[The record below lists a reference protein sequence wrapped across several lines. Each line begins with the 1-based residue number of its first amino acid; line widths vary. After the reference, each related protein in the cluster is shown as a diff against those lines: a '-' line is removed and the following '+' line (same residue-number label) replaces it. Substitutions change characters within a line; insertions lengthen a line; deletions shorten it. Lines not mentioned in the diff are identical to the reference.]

1 MNKVNLMADVI
12 TDRITKRADVCGG
25 KACIEGHRV
34 RVLDIVTWHELMGMS
49 ADEIATQ
56 IPSITLSDVYAALA
70 YYYDHV
76 DEIQDEIRRED
87 EFIEE
92 FMRNNPSALEAKLNE
107 LRSEESK

>member
-1 MNKVNLMADVI
+1 MADVI
-12 TDRITKRADVCGG
+12 TDRITKRPDVSGG

-56 IPSITLSDVYAALA
+56 IPSITLSDIYAALA

-76 DEIQDEIRRED
+76 DEIQDEMSRED

-92 FMRNNPSALEAKLNE
+92 FMRNNPSALEAKLNKMP
-107 LRSEESK
+107 SEESK